1 MRTAGRF
8 VVLVVVA
15 GVVVPVAGA
24 ITVLSALLFLPLP
37 ASLPDPTPGVEA
49 QISRI
54 YDINGGEIGAFR
66 RFETSQPV
74 APEDIPEVLRQAVIA
89 GEDRR
94 FYSHSGVD
102 VWGTLR
108 ALWADVRT
116 QQVVQGGSTITQQ
129 YVKSAYVGDERSLS
143 RKVRE
148 AVLASQLDRQ
158 VDKDE
163 ILFRYLERIYLGEG
177 AYGVGAAAET
187 YFRKPVSDLTLSEA
201 ALLAGLIPAPS
212 RYEPRGNSAL
222 AEAKRTLVLDAMLDE
237 GMIDADEHAAA
248 MAETVWLATPGE
260 APPDRPVTVVHP
272 RERAETPYPYFVDYL
287 QRHLNERYGGDAVY
301 RDGLRIHTTLDPR
314 VQMEAERSVGETLDG
329 TDPPLEMSLVAVEP
343 QTGFVK
349 ALVGGRDFAASP
361 VNLALG
367 AGGGGSGRQPGSA
380 FKPFVLAQALEE
392 GIGPDRSYPGHSPLV
407 VGNDTFRNYGGVSYG
422 PVDLRTATRKSV
434 NTAYVEL
441 IRQVGVEETM
451 ELARRMGVTTSE
463 YQEGFHGLSVALG
476 SLDVSPIDMASAFG
490 VFAARGE
497 RAEATPVV
505 RVLDAEGAVLEDN
518 TDRPRA
524 RVLEEVTADN
534 VNDILQGVLETGGT
548 AGDNGIDRPAA
559 GKTGTTSNNHDA
571 WFVGYTPSL
580 STSVWMG
587 YSDAPR
593 PLQGIKGVRAVTGG
607 SLPAD
612 TWESFMRE
620 ALAGVPVTEFTEP
633 PPITDLTDILRRR
646 ARGGFDVRAL
656 KAPLETD
663 PGVYVRPLP
672 APSVEPPP
680 PPPTTTAPRNG
691 DDLESLLDSLR
702 RPRDDDGEE
711 GAGDEG
717 EQGAGGT
724 TSTTEP
730 RGRSRSR

>member
-1 MRTAGRF
+1 MRTAGRLLA
-8 VVLVVVA
+8 LVVVV

-24 ITVLSALLFLPLP
+24 LTVLSALLFLPLP

-54 YDINGGEIGAFR
+54 YDINGEEIGTFR
-66 RFETSQPV
+66 QFDTSQPV
-74 APEDIPEVLRQAVIA
+74 APEDVPEVLRQAVIA

-108 ALWADVRT
+108 ALWADVRS

-129 YVKSAYVGDERSLS
+129 YVKSAYVGNERSLS

-187 YFRKPVSDLTLSEA
+187 YFRKPVRDLTLSEA

-212 RYEPRGNSAL
+212 RYEPRGNPAM
-222 AEAKRTLVLDAMLDE
+222 AEAKRMLVLDAMLDE
-237 GMIDADEHAAA
+237 GMIDADEHAGAA
-248 MAETVWLATPGE
+248 AQTVWLAKPGE
-260 APPDRPVTVVHP
+260 PPPDRPVTVVHP
-272 RERAETPYPYFVDYL
+272 RQRAETRYPYFVDYL
-287 QRHLNERYGGDAVY
+287 QRYLADRYGSDAVY
-301 RDGLRIHTTLDPR
+301 REGLRIDTTLDPR
-314 VQMEAERSVGETLDG
+314 VQGEADRAVGETLDG

-343 QTGFVK
+343 HTGFVK

-367 AGGGGSGRQPGSA
+367 AAGGGSGRQPGSA

-392 GIGPDRSYPGHSPLV
+392 GIPPNRSLPGRSPLV
-407 VGNDTFRNYGGVSYG
+407 VGNDTFRNYGGASYG
-422 PVDLRTATRKSV
+422 PVDLRTATSKSV

-451 ELARRMGVTTSE
+451 ALARRMGLTTSE

-497 RAEATPVV
+497 RAEPTPVV
-505 RVLDAEGAVLEDN
+505 RVLDSEGAVLEDN
-518 TDRPRA
+518 TEPPRA
-524 RVLEEVTADN
+524 RVLDEVTADN
-534 VNDILQGVLETGGT
+534 VNDILQGVLQSGGT

-559 GKTGTTSNNHDA
+559 GKTGTTTENKDA

-580 STSVWMG
+580 STSVWIG

-593 PLQGIKGVRAVTGG
+593 PLRGIKGVRAVTGG

-663 PGVYVRPLP
+663 PGDYVRRLP

-680 PPPTTTAPRNG
+680 PPTTTTTVPQDG
-691 DDLESLLDSLR
+691 DDLDSLLDSLR
-702 RPRDDDGEE
+702 QRRGDGP
-711 GAGDEG
+711 GGEG
-717 EQGAGGT
+717 EG
-724 TSTTEP
+724 
-730 RGRSRSR
+730 